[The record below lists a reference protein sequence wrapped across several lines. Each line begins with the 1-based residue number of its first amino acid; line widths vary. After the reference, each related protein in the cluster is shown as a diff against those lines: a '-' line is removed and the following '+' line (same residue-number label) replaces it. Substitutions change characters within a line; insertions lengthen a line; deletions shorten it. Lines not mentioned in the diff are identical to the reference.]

1 MRPKDQDAA
10 DRYAEL
16 TDGCRYLFPPTNH
29 NVNRRQ
35 RVKPDPE
42 THPLAEVDCEIEPI
56 RSRAAAA
63 SY

>member
-1 MRPKDQDAA
+1 MKLRVQDAA

-16 TDGCRYLFPPTNH
+16 TDGCRYLFPSANH

-42 THPLAEVDCEIEPI
+42 TKPLAEVDHVIEPI
-56 RSRAAAA
+56 LSRAAAA